1 MYGSGIAL
9 VRLSTNKKKFEFALN
24 SGLLYNIYLFNGK
37 NIMKIKEFTYTK
49 ANGDVSK
56 RTLVE
61 LVSPS
66 DSFEGIDVSELD
78 MDTYAEFIAEMS
90 AVEKQIYE
98 MRNELYAKYD
108 LKHNYRKFIPQR
120 MTDVTNDY
128 A

>member
-1 MYGSGIAL
+1 
-9 VRLSTNKKKFEFALN
+9 
-24 SGLLYNIYLFNGK
+24 
-37 NIMKIKEFTYTK
+37 MKIKEFTYTK